1 MIININIETKKEIS
15 EKKLDKSINKFIR
28 FVDFFGKT
36 KKYQVL
42 VISNG
47 KAKIKK
53 KALHE

>member
-15 EKKLDKSINKFIR
+15 EKKLDKSINKFIS

-47 KAKIKK
+47 EAKIKK

>member
-47 KAKIKK
+47 EVKIKK